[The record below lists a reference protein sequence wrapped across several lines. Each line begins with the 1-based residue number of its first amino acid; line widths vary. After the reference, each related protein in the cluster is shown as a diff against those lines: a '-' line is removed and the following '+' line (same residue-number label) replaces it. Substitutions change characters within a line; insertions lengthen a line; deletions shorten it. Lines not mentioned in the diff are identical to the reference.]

1 MVVNTLFNQKR
12 MKTLIKK
19 YESQLKVHNPSS
31 DPITD
36 WINRLKEGTL
46 NDEKSNYDNFSTII
60 LNRLLGYDIN
70 DYKHELALGHEGRP
84 VEYVLL
90 KDTVKYVVCELK
102 GTKTADLNRRYGRNQ
117 SAIEQVTNYA
127 TILEE
132 TQWAMV
138 SNYDEFRLF
147 SPSSKEK
154 YISFRFEELTD
165 PYILKQ
171 FLLVFSKFSLI
182 DNQIPQSL
190 LFETKTIER
199 SFEKDYYKLYSET
212 RLMLIEELMANN
224 NLTKLDAIKYSQ
236 LILNRYIFICF
247 AEDLELLPQEI
258 SSITLLDPIKEGD
271 LYETTLWERLTRL
284 FRFINEGN
292 EAKKIKQYNGG
303 LFAEDLRKLTVRD
316 FVDDADVFFKDCKKE
331 WKFESEYD
339 NLEIIKQF
347 PNINPIFTN
356 LLVMASFD
364 FESDVD
370 VNIIGHI
377 FENSIG
383 DIEELKNETIT
394 RRKSDGIYYT
404 PNYITEYICS
414 NTIIP
419 FLSKSGNAKTITELI
434 NEYPDNEIDDLD
446 KKVKDIKI
454 LDPACGS
461 GACLNKATDIL
472 LEIHQAIHDA
482 KYENDTTLDPFF
494 DTIETRKE
502 ILLDNIFGVDINEES
517 VEISKLALFLKV
529 SKPGLKLPNLDKN
542 IKCGN
547 SLIFDEELAGNKSFN
562 WDMEFEDVISNGGFD
577 IVVGNPPYV
586 RQEEIDSS
594 EKTYL
599 KNNFECCTDSTNLY
613 VAFFERGIKLLNEN
627 GIFSFICSNKFATV
641 DYGKKLR
648 KFLLNYRILNYND
661 YAGVKIFADAE
672 VDTCIIVIKK
682 TDPKN
687 NLIYVNE
694 KINLPQKLL
703 TDDLWF
709 FSSVESLLLKDKL
722 FQQGVPLK
730 DIKAIEIN
738 NGIKTGYNKAFY
750 ITKDEKK
757 ELIELDENNENI
769 IKPLLVGKNI
779 KPWRIH
785 FEEQYII
792 FSRQGID
799 IDNYPTIKDYL
810 SKFKKYLTPKI
821 TGNEEFG
828 RKPGDYK
835 WYEIQDKTAF
845 YENFEKPKL
854 IWSEMNK
861 QISFVYDED
870 GYYTNNKC
878 FIITSDEID
887 LAFLNGLFLSDLFK
901 FIFMASSSSLGS
913 TTVELRK
920 SYVKKVPI
928 ILSDE
933 YISKISHTVS
943 NILNINKQ
951 TNFEIE
957 SFLSWLKLNGKIKL
971 SEKLLDYY
979 MMEFE
984 EFYEELENLKY
995 HNLNHKDT
1003 HDLLKIEFENNLNII
1018 KPLIREFKELEII
1031 LNKQVY
1037 ELYNLSPEEI
1047 NLVEENIKNLN

>member
-12 MKTLIKK
+12 MKSLIKK
-19 YESQLKVHNPSS
+19 YENQLKVYDPSS

-36 WINRLKEGTL
+36 WINRLEEGSL
-46 NDEKSNYDNFSTII
+46 KDEKSNYDNFSTII
-60 LNRLLGYDIN
+60 LNRLLGYDIK
-70 DYKHELALGHEGRP
+70 DYKHEIALGHEGRP

-165 PYILKQ
+165 PNILKQ

-212 RLMLIEELMANN
+212 RLMLIEELMLNN
-224 NLTKLDAIKYSQ
+224 NLTRLEAIKYSQ

-258 SSITLLDPIKEGD
+258 SSITLLDPIEDGD

-292 EAKKIKQYNGG
+292 DAKNIKKYNGG
-303 LFAEDLRKLTVRD
+303 LFAEDLRNFIVRD
-316 FVDDADVFFKDCKKE
+316 FVDDADNFFKDCKKG
-331 WKFESEYD
+331 WKFESEYN
-339 NLEIIKQF
+339 NLEIIKKI
-347 PNINPIFTN
+347 PNINPIFIN
-356 LLVMASFD
+356 LLVMSSFD

-383 DIEELKNETIT
+383 DIEELKNEAIT
-394 RRKSDGIYYT
+394 RRRSDGIYYT

-419 FLSKSGNAKTITELI
+419 FLSKTGDAKTITELI
-434 NEYPDNEIDDLD
+434 NEYPDNEIDELD
-446 KKVKDIKI
+446 EKVKNIKI

-482 KYENDTTLDPFF
+482 KYENDNSLDPFF
-494 DTIETRKE
+494 DTIEIRKE

-547 SLIFDEELAGNKSFN
+547 SLISDEELVGNKSFN
-562 WDMEFEDVISNGGFD
+562 WNTEFEDIISKGGFD

-586 RQEEIDSS
+586 RQEEIDPD

-599 KNNFECCTDSTNLY
+599 KNNFDCCSDSTNLY
-613 VAFFERGIKLLNEN
+613 VAFFERSINLLKEN

-641 DYGKKLR
+641 DYGKELR
-648 KFLLNYRILNYND
+648 KFLLNYKLLNYND

-682 TDPKN
+682 TNPKN
-687 NLIYVNE
+687 NLIHVNE
-694 KINLPQKLL
+694 TIYLPQKLL
-703 TDDLWF
+703 TEDLWF
-709 FSSVESLLLKDKL
+709 FSNVESLLLKDKL
-722 FQQGVPLK
+722 FQQGLPLN

-750 ITKDEKK
+750 ITKDERK
-757 ELIELDENNENI
+757 ELIELDENNEDI

-785 FEEQYII
+785 FDEQYII

-799 IDNYPTIKDYL
+799 IDNYPTIKSHL
-810 SKFKKYLTPKI
+810 CKFKKYLTPKI
-821 TGNEEFG
+821 NGDEKFG
-828 RKPGDYK
+828 RKPGDYE

-861 QISFVYDED
+861 QISFVYDEE

-887 LAFLNGLFLSDLFK
+887 LKFLNGLFLSDLFK

-913 TTVELRK
+913 NTVELRK

-928 ILSDE
+928 ILSE
-933 YISKISHTVS
+933 ENMSQISSTV
-943 NILNINKQ
+943 NKILNVNKEINK
-951 TNFEIE
+951 EIE
-957 SFLSWLKLNGKIKL
+957 SFLSWLKLNGRIQL
-971 SEKLLDYY
+971 SEKLEDYY
-979 MMEFE
+979 SLEFE
-984 EFYEELENLKY
+984 EFYEELEKRKY
-995 HNLNHKDT
+995 YNLNLKDT
-1003 HDLLKIEFENNLNII
+1003 HDSLKNGFEQSLNII
-1018 KPLIREFKELEII
+1018 KPLKREFKKLQNI

-1037 ELYNLSPEEI
+1037 ELYKLSTDEI
-1047 NLVEENIKNLN
+1047 RLVEENIKNLY